1 MLYLAKNLEV
11 APFILL
17 SMDWRL
23 EHSQGCVSTA
33 RYSVHVGLIS
43 AKFDQGLLPPPS
55 PLCLLS
61 VHLTSHMIRPLQIN
75 FLFPVH
81 RPHLRVIRTASNN
94 IFGGGLVERDKL
106 RPLLLLPLT
115 TFELG
120 DNGMSLREFYHHI
133 STCRN
138 VYCKLLC
145 ECSTSLKL

>member
-11 APFILL
+11 APFIL

-23 EHSQGCVSTA
+23 EHLQGCVSTA
-33 RYSVHVGLIS
+33 RYSVHVELIS
-43 AKFDQGLLPPPS
+43 AKFDQALLPPPS
-55 PLCLLS
+55 PMCLLS

-81 RPHLRVIRTASNN
+81 RPHLRVICTASND
-94 IFGGGLVERDKL
+94 ICGGGLVEHNKL

-120 DNGMSLREFYHHI
+120 DDGMSVNSIVIFPLAGMCIASCCVGVPLH
-133 STCRN
+133 
-138 VYCKLLC
+138 
-145 ECSTSLKL
+145 